1 MLLLF
6 VKLKEEITGKTGK
19 DGTKNVDIMGPLK
32 YLNKFWKTLW
42 KFWKLWNFWKK
53 FCEINLILMWSEKC
67 FIVSGTATNQVPT
80 LSIIGTKLYV
90 LIITL
95 STQNNVDLL
104 QQLKSGFK
112 RAINWN
118 KYQWKVSIQ
127 KQSQY
132 LDNLID
138 SYFHGINRLFIL
150 SFENNAHRTSN
161 KRYLLP
167 TIEIKD
173 CNVMTDG
180 QNFFDQPVKKEFK
193 NI

>member
-1 MLLLF
+1 
-6 VKLKEEITGKTGK
+6 
-19 DGTKNVDIMGPLK
+19 
-32 YLNKFWKTLW
+32 
-42 KFWKLWNFWKK
+42 
-53 FCEINLILMWSEKC
+53 MWSEKC

-80 LSIIGTKLYV
+80 LSIIDTKFYV
-90 LIITL
+90 PIITL
-95 STQNNVDLL
+95 STQDNVDLL

-118 KYQWKVSIQ
+118 KHQWKVSIQ

-180 QNFFDQPVKKEFK
+180 QKFFDQPVKKEFK
-193 NI
+193 NIW